1 MAAIGFS
8 EIGEQLRRAT
18 VLIRSQNR
26 GNGSGIIWSSDGLL
40 VTNAH
45 VIQSSRPTVAVWDG
59 REFGATV
66 TAKDPER
73 DLASLRISASGLPAA
88 SVGDSSRIRPGEL
101 AIAVGNPLGFVGAMA
116 TGVVHTV
123 GPLRGIGSQSWV
135 QAGIRLAPGNSG
147 GPLADAR
154 GQVIG
159 VNTMVAGRLALAIPA
174 NTVRDFL
181 VAGSPNAWLGVTVHA
196 VRIPRVGRREH
207 VFGLLVLEVEQGGP
221 AANVSLLAGDILLGT
236 EEEPFTGLE
245 SLSELLRGMSAR
257 TIRLEFMRGDYQRIR
272 RVTIQLGGQRVWGR
286 SVAG

>member
-66 TAKDPER
+66 TVKDPER

-116 TGVVHTV
+116 TGVVHAV

-257 TIRLEFMRGDYQRIR
+257 TIRLEFVRGDYQRIR
-272 RVTIQLGGQRVWGR
+272 RVTIQLGGQRVWGS
-286 SVAG
+286 SVAA

>member
-66 TAKDPER
+66 TVKDPER

-116 TGVVHTV
+116 TGVVHAV

>member
-26 GNGSGIIWSSDGLL
+26 GNGSGIIWSSYGLL

-116 TGVVHTV
+116 AGVVHAV

-257 TIRLEFMRGDYQRIR
+257 TIRLEFVRGDYQRIR
-272 RVTIQLGGQRVWGR
+272 RVTIQLGGQRVWGS
-286 SVAG
+286 SVAA